1 MKSERFTAGQ
11 LWIQRVKQHEGP
23 PYVYT
28 CWSGKTSRLFTD
40 RKALLKF
47 VKWPPKT
54 PTGDA
59 LREWLLSFEPKPE
72 ATAPEADNDP
82 TANTKMVT

>member
-11 LWIQRVKQHEGP
+11 LWIERTKQHEGP
-23 PYVYT
+23 PVVYT
-28 CWSGKTSRLFTD
+28 CLSGKRSRLFTD

-59 LREWLLSFEPKPE
+59 LREWLASFEQKPLPDVSE
-72 ATAPEADNDP
+72 TDP
-82 TANTKMVT
+82 TADTKMIT

>member
-11 LWIQRVKQHEGP
+11 LWIQRTKQHEGP
-23 PYVYT
+23 PVVYT

-72 ATAPEADNDP
+72 ATAPEPDNDP

>member
-1 MKSERFTAGQ
+1 MKSERFVAGQ
-11 LWIQRVKQHEGP
+11 LWIERTKQREGP

-28 CWSGKTSRLFTD
+28 CWSGKTSKLFTD

-54 PTGDA
+54 PTGDC
-59 LREWLLSFEPKPE
+59 LRQWLLSFEQEPVVVGLK
-72 ATAPEADNDP
+72 ADDKS
-82 TANTKMVT
+82 TDVKGCV

>member
-1 MKSERFTAGQ
+1 MKSERFVAGQ
-11 LWIQRVKQHEGP
+11 LWIERTKQREGP

-28 CWSGKTSRLFTD
+28 CWSGKTSKLFTD

-54 PTGDA
+54 PTGDS
-59 LREWLLSFEPKPE
+59 LRQWLLSFEQELVVVGLK
-72 ATAPEADNDP
+72 ADDKS
-82 TANTKMVT
+82 TDSSGCG